1 MLLFRAGN
9 ADKAP
14 LLSAAIRTKKKKK
27 KIRLAQERSSSK
39 PQVPVS
45 ASDQASAFFI
55 QAVKL
60 KHKNVKEIRNKEPKY

>member
-14 LLSAAIRTKKKKK
+14 LLSAAIRTKKK

>member
-14 LLSAAIRTKKKKK
+14 LLSAAIRTKKKK